1 MKTLIETIMLRLLAE
16 VENSGSIQEAASA
29 IQDDRSINAVLKL
42 YIERAIELYE
52 KHEQEILDVETNAVD
67 PFMFTDLVGGDRRQ
81 VALRMGLN
89 AMVRRVAKNNLLS
102 AKDEESLVE
111 LFAESVDNIPGCMT
125 IGVDYGALG
134 EYHDIDGIV
143 RDRMEFLLL
152 TLGDWGQI
160 DWDQMNNP

>member
-67 PFMFTDLVGGDRRQ
+67 PFMFTDLVGGDRRK

-89 AMVRRVAKNNLLS
+89 AMVRKVAKNNLLS

-125 IGVDYGALG
+125 IGVNYGALG

-143 RDRMEFLLL
+143 RNRMEFLLL
-152 TLGDWGQI
+152 TSGDWGQI

>member
-52 KHEQEILDVETNAVD
+52 KHEQEILNVETNAVD

-89 AMVRRVAKNNLLS
+89 AMVRKVAKNNLLS

-152 TLGDWGQI
+152 TSGDWGQI